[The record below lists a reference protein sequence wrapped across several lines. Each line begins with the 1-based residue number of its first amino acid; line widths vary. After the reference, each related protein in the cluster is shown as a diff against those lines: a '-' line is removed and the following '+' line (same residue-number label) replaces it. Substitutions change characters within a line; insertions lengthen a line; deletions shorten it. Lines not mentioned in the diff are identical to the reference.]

1 MTSIIF
7 YGSNHI
13 YTNDK
18 GKRISAIVPI
28 KKYEALLNEAEEL
41 EDIRAYDKA
50 MRRKQEFI
58 PLEEALKEIET
69 SWKKKK

>member
-1 MTSIIF
+1 MIATTFI
-7 YGSNHI
+7 
-13 YTNDK
+13 TNDK

-28 KKYEALLNEAEEL
+28 KKYEHLLSDAEEL

-69 SWKKKK
+69 NRKKKK

>member
-1 MTSIIF
+1 MAATTFI
-7 YGSNHI
+7 
-13 YTNDK
+13 TDDK

-28 KKYEALLNEAEEL
+28 KKYEELLNEAEEL

-58 PLEEALKEIET
+58 PLEEALKEIE
-69 SWKKKK
+69 SNRKKKK